1 MWQRFFCFILD
12 QLYPQECVSCSAPG
26 SAMCVECEQ
35 SVSVQPKEQMVGN
48 LRVESSYSYD
58 EAALSAAVQAW
69 KYEGMT
75 DAIKPFIEKARFLD
89 LQADLVLAVPLHRR
103 RRLERGFNQAE
114 VLAQHVAGQIGVAVS
129 HGLKRVRYTPPQ
141 AKQDG
146 EERRKN
152 VKDAFVWKGEGLA
165 GKQVLLV
172 DDVVT
177 TGATLSAC
185 AEALYA
191 AGAREVRSW
200 CLCRSK

>member
-12 QLYPQECVSCSAPG
+12 QFYPQECVSCAAPG
-26 SAMCVECEQ
+26 GAICVECEQ
-35 SVSVQPKEQMVGN
+35 SVSAHPQEQVIGK
-48 LRVESSYSYD
+48 LRVESSYAYD
-58 EAALSAAVQAW
+58 EPALSAAIQAW

-75 DAIKPFIEKARFLD
+75 DAIKPFIEKAWFLD

-103 RRLERGFNQAE
+103 RKLERGFNQAE
-114 VLAQHVAGQIGVAVS
+114 LLAKHVAAQIGVIVG
-129 HGLKRVRYTPPQ
+129 HDLKRIRYTPPQ

-152 VKDAFVWKGEGLA
+152 VKDAFVWKGESLA

-191 AGAREVRSW
+191 AGAREVRAW